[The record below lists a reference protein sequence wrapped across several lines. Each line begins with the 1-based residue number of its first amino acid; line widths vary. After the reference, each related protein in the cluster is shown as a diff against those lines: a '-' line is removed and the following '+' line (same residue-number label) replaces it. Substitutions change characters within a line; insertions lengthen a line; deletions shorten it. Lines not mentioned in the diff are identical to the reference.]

1 MRLLVLVL
9 SFAWSL
15 ITSAE
20 THSARECGEGGDFI
34 LNAAR
39 ARDNGVTREFFIN
52 HLEEDFVLIRSFAPA
67 SRWFVHDEDDEA
79 YLRAEVEAVFDAPQ
93 SGERHRSGFL
103 ERCERRAGRSS
114 S

>member
-1 MRLLVLVL
+1 MAL
-9 SFAWSL
+9 SFAWPL

-20 THSARECGEGGDFI
+20 TQSERECVEGGDFI
-34 LNAAR
+34 RNAAR
-39 ARDNGVTREFFIN
+39 ARDNGVTREFFIG

-93 SGERHRSGFL
+93 SSEQHRADFL
-103 ERCERRAGRSS
+103 KRCERRAGRLRS
-114 S
+114 